1 MLYQPD
7 DVDCTG
13 LVFGV
18 GRDDGIEN
26 GDTDGALFS
35 RRYYRDITE
44 YEFSCTAGVVDPLTS
59 QFSSQYV
66 VRA

>member
-13 LVFGV
+13 IVFAV
-18 GRDDGIEN
+18 GGDDVEV
-26 GDTDGALFS
+26 GDTDGAAFG

-66 VRA
+66 VKA